1 MSLFTDGLPAWWAMA
16 VAVAALL
23 VGVWLGELHG
33 RGVGRGQERE
43 DRKAEHAARQVRS
56 WRVPS
61 EVVPPATREEAMAR
75 RTHPVYRQR
84 RTSTAAFLRPVL
96 IEYEDRPPAFFDEH
110 DLAAIAA
117 AEIPPEIP
125 PEVAHEAWLAHTEQA
140 MDLAN
145 DDPTV
150 SAWTQEMA
158 QSMDAFLAGLLAE
171 HPIPYLPGEEER

>member
-43 DRKAEHAARQVRS
+43 DRAAERAARQVRS
-56 WRVPS
+56 WRDG
-61 EVVPPATREEAMAR
+61 PATREEAMAR

-84 RTSTAAFLRPVL
+84 RTSTEAFLRP
-96 IEYEDRPPAFFDEH
+96 
-110 DLAAIAA
+110 
-117 AEIPPEIP
+117 P

-140 MDLAN
+140 LDLAN
-145 DDPTV
+145 GIRLAPEDE
-150 SAWTQEMA
+150 AL
-158 QSMDAFLAGLLAE
+158 LAG
-171 HPIPYLPGEEER
+171 ICGELDEWRANNL